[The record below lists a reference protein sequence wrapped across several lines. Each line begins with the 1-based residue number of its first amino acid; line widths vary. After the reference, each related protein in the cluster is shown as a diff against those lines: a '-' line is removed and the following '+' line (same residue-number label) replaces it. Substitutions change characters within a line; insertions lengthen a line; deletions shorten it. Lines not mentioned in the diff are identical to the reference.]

1 MNNKN
6 ELRKIRK
13 EVGMSL
19 SELARR
25 SKTSRQTITNIEL
38 KGQEPSVT
46 LALRIARV
54 LKRDPYDIFFND
66 FVIQGLQKEAKKQKQ
81 IV

>member
-1 MNNKN
+1 MVNNKVR
-6 ELRKIRK
+6 EARL

-38 KGQEPSVT
+38 HGQEPEVK
-46 LALRIARV
+46 LGLQIAMALN
-54 LKRDPYDIFFND
+54 KNPNEIFFTD
-66 FVIQGLQKEAKKQKQ
+66 FVIQGLQVEKKQA
-81 IV
+81 I

>member
-1 MNNKN
+1 MVNNKVR
-6 ELRKIRK
+6 EVRQ

-38 KGQEPSVT
+38 HGQEPGVK
-46 LALRIARV
+46 LGLQIAMALN
-54 LKRDPYDIFFND
+54 KHPNEIFFTD
-66 FVIQGLQKEAKKQKQ
+66 FVIHGLQKEKKQA
-81 IV
+81 I

>member
-1 MNNKN
+1 MVNNKVR
-6 ELRKIRK
+6 EARL

-38 KGQEPSVT
+38 HGQEPGVK
-46 LALRIARV
+46 LGLQIAMALN
-54 LKRDPYDIFFND
+54 KSPNEIFFID
-66 FVIQGLQKEAKKQKQ
+66 FVIQGLQAKEKQV
-81 IV
+81 I